1 MRLDVNEFDAVK
13 SGKELDLMD
22 LDSSNIVVDLKWWPF
37 KEEFLNMAKTVMG
50 VDNEPPYYVIRT
62 DQPVGWVPQN
72 AIDQRMYQL
81 PHTKY
86 VYNMDKKMV
95 WLKIL
100 KYYLNNPSR

>member
-1 MRLDVNEFDAVK
+1 MNEFDAVK

-62 DQPVGWVPQN
+62 D
-72 AIDQRMYQL
+72 
-81 PHTKY
+81 
-86 VYNMDKKMV
+86 
-95 WLKIL
+95 
-100 KYYLNNPSR
+100 